1 MEINKRERKLLD
13 EFKELFDVETLSRKQ
28 VDKILKRNVTD
39 KEWKNYNKDYK
50 SIFSQIAK
58 QAAKVGKKKLRKKI
72 IVKPPQ
78 QEIERIRA
86 ERAQRRQQEDEY
98 HRMNILFEQAQEPYR
113 IERVNLEEYP
123 RFTATQSAWRILGN
137 VDLFNVN
144 EAITTLVNRVLSGTN
159 PNSRVQFQLRIE
171 GSDQQPIT
179 RLMHA
184 EDAAELLSEWT
195 IAFMEYHAVD
205 INNITFKV
213 LEIRLPNG
221 GTLTHRNEIIK
232 SDKSRCITQII
243 NDDTLCLVRS
253 IIACLGIY
261 DKEKLGEIFK
271 NKLLEKEI
279 DEINY
284 KRRNANYTQIHKG
297 IFSNN
302 EIKYL
307 SQTAKK
313 LQTVLANAFHR
324 IYKIPIREYGNDLYD
339 AQDIANKIEIQINIY
354 SLDRELIFTT
364 TPNDDGNTKV
374 HLLLSNNESPHFDA
388 ITKIS
393 AFEPKIQQKAC
404 KWCNAKTE
412 CIKTKIVKCETCFKY
427 YQNQECYDNHKANKR
442 CIEHS
447 FSCQKC
453 EKLITKRTKEE
464 HKCGE
469 YECKS
474 CNQFVVRPHECY
486 MSRKS
491 LKNTSE
497 KYIFFDFETTLDE
510 NNKHIVNYGIAQYFN
525 GYEHIFDNID
535 EFCDWAF
542 DKKHHNYTL
551 IAHNGKGY
559 DFQFILEWLVKH
571 GIKPSLICNGNKIM
585 QLEVKK
591 GYSIRLIDSLLFTLM
606 PLRNFPKTFGLTE
619 LKKGYFPYKF
629 NTIQNQNYVGKYPEK
644 EYYGHDEM
652 KKADKKNLMNGITQ

>member
-1 MEINKRERKLLD
+1 MEITKEEKKRLD
-13 EFKELFDVETLSRKQ
+13 EFKDIAEVDTISRKQ
-28 VDKILKRNVTD
+28 IDKILKRNITD

-50 SIFSQIAK
+50 SIFSQIAR

-72 IVKPPQ
+72 IIKPPQ

-313 LQTVLANAFHR
+313 TTNCT
-324 IYKIPIREYGNDLYD
+324 YKC
-339 AQDIANKIEIQINIY
+339 
-354 SLDRELIFTT
+354 
-364 TPNDDGNTKV
+364 
-374 HLLLSNNESPHFDA
+374 
-388 ITKIS
+388 IS
-393 AFEPKIQQKAC
+393 
-404 KWCNAKTE
+404 
-412 CIKTKIVKCETCFKY
+412 
-427 YQNQECYDNHKANKR
+427 
-442 CIEHS
+442 
-447 FSCQKC
+447 
-453 EKLITKRTKEE
+453 
-464 HKCGE
+464 
-469 YECKS
+469 
-474 CNQFVVRPHECY
+474 
-486 MSRKS
+486 
-491 LKNTSE
+491 
-497 KYIFFDFETTLDE
+497 
-510 NNKHIVNYGIAQYFN
+510 
-525 GYEHIFDNID
+525 
-535 EFCDWAF
+535 
-542 DKKHHNYTL
+542 
-551 IAHNGKGY
+551 
-559 DFQFILEWLVKH
+559 
-571 GIKPSLICNGNKIM
+571 
-585 QLEVKK
+585 
-591 GYSIRLIDSLLFTLM
+591 
-606 PLRNFPKTFGLTE
+606 
-619 LKKGYFPYKF
+619 
-629 NTIQNQNYVGKYPEK
+629 
-644 EYYGHDEM
+644 
-652 KKADKKNLMNGITQ
+652 